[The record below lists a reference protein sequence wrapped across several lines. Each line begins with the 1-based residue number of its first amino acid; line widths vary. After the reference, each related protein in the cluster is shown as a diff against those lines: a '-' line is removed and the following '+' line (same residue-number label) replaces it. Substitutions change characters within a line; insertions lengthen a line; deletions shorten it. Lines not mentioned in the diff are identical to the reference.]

1 MVRVSTPRQSGGPV
15 IGGRGRGSGVGGGPE
30 NLTAQVHVVSSLD
43 ASNCDPSEV
52 APLSRCAFF
61 SYAVGHVLNDMCAS
75 CWFTY
80 LLVYLQKTPD
90 IALHSGEAAGVLLAG
105 QVADAIAT
113 PLVGVFSD
121 RSKGCAALGFGRRK
135 FWFFT
140 GTLMAAAC
148 FFLVFGQCLP
158 CSITDGAVGQT
169 YLLLYYCAAASF
181 FNVGW
186 AAVQVSHMSMVPEL
200 TPLDAERVALN
211 SARYAFTVLSN
222 VAVFVIF
229 FILIQLNG
237 GSKDG
242 PTYVCLFCCCW
253 WEFLR
258 LRICQFM
265 HLFTSCYAWRPPSVW
280 RAATRLCTGASFT
293 CSAT

>member
-15 IGGRGRGSGVGGGPE
+15 IGGRVGGGSSGPE
-30 NLTAQVHVVSSLD
+30 NLATQVHVVSSLD
-43 ASNCDPSEV
+43 AANADDATAEV

-135 FWFFT
+135 FWFFA

-158 CSITDGAVGQT
+158 CSITSGAVGET

-200 TPLDAERVALN
+200 TPLDTERVALN

-242 PTYVCLFCCCW
+242 PTYVLACIFWFCSSD
-253 WEFLR
+253 L
-258 LRICQFM
+258 
-265 HLFTSCYAWRPPSVW
+265 
-280 RAATRLCTGASFT
+280 
-293 CSAT
+293 